1 MNTALALE
9 IVNAALRVAGAEP
22 ITSFADGT
30 TSSDTA
36 NSVYEREVRALLDDP
51 VWRWSQRY
59 EVLSLVVGDSPN
71 RHAYVYQAPADLLTL
86 RSVLVNGREVEFDQ
100 YGDKITCNYG
110 SDSEVQ
116 AFYTFRADES
126 LWPPKFEAAFR
137 GRLEALFLRSFE
149 RHNEAGQVGQEAMLL
164 KMQARRNTSTQR
176 GGRDFWRSR
185 LAPARRT
192 PDR

>member
-9 IVNAALRVAGAEP
+9 IVNAAGRVAGADP
-22 ITSFADGT
+22 ITSFTDGT
-30 TSSDTA
+30 TFSDTA
-36 NSVYEREVRALLDDP
+36 NSIYEREVRAMLDDP

-59 EVLSLVVGDSPN
+59 EVLSLVVGESPN
-71 RHAYVYQAPADLLTL
+71 RHTYVYQAPADLVTL
-86 RSVLVNGREVEFDQ
+86 RSVLVDGREVDFDT

-110 SDSEVQ
+110 SETEVQ

-126 LWPPKFEAAFR
+126 LWPPKFEAALR
-137 GRLEALFLRSFE
+137 TRLEAMFLRAFE
-149 RHNEAGQVGQEAMLL
+149 RHNEAGMVGQEAQFL

-176 GGRDFWRSR
+176 GGREFWRSR
-185 LAPARRT
+185 LATARRN

>member
-22 ITSFADGT
+22 ITAFTDGT

-36 NSVYEREVRALLDDP
+36 NAIYEREVRAMLDDP
-51 VWRWSQRY
+51 IWRWSQRY

-71 RHAYVYQAPADLLTL
+71 RHTYVYQAPADLITL
-86 RSVLVNGREVEFDQ
+86 RSVLVNGGEVDFDQ

-110 SDSEVQ
+110 GDAEVQ

-126 LWPPKFEAAFR
+126 LWPPKFEAAVR
-137 GRLEALFLRSFE
+137 TRLEAMFLRAFE
-149 RHNEAGQVGQEAMLL
+149 RHNEAAGVGQEAMFL
-164 KMQARRNTSTQR
+164 KSQARRNTATQR
-176 GGRDFWRSR
+176 GGREFWRSR
-185 LAPARRT
+185 LAAVRRN